1 MFNLKTY
8 KMSKENLQGIYT
20 WLKTAPV
27 PKMVEE
33 ALRYYRVKNSFH
45 DANNP
50 IIRSWANILQ
60 VDVAKFYET
69 NSDNHNETSEID
81 EFVSNHSIADSHNLF
96 GQNLKIITEGHQ
108 VSWCGLFMGI
118 VAHNSGIKSVKEPLY
133 PINWGNFGI
142 EASVPMFGDILI
154 FIRLAENRKKAGH
167 VGLYIGEDRE
177 CYHVLGANENDT
189 VCITRILKS
198 RLYIARRPKYKTEP
212 DCIRTILLPSN
223 CNVTRNMEILSLIG
237 QKYKMVN

>member
-1 MFNLKTY
+1 
-8 KMSKENLQGIYT
+8 MSKENLQGIYS
-20 WLKTAPV
+20 WLKTEPL
-27 PKMVEE
+27 PKMVDE
-33 ALRYYRVKNSFH
+33 ALRFYGVKNNYN

-50 IIRSWANILQ
+50 ITRTWGTRLG
-60 VDVAKFYET
+60 VDVREFYEC
-69 NSDNHNETSEID
+69 NSYRNFNDNEMIEYANSE
-81 EFVSNHSIADSHNLF
+81 SMNGSRSLF

-237 QKYKMVN
+237 QKYKMVNYLNIF